1 MKTLITLIGILAAV
15 VAEAAKGH
23 DSFVVVGDG
32 AMRPLRYEGMR
43 SEAAL
48 GSWIDETD
56 DYYVNWDVHILNY
69 SAKGQTTETFVAG
82 DRAHEFMKEIRPGDG
97 VLIAL
102 EAKTADALRRLVKGA
117 KEKGGEVV
125 LANTL
130 GSPDS
135 GFARAVAGEE
145 KVAFVDVRKLAG
157 VGAAETVMDVPL
169 AEARRIAGLFVAEA
183 RRQGLRF
190 AKHYVSGK
198 PAKVP
203 RRRWD
208 RRQRIE
214 QRIAMMGPVARGAFV
229 VRPTYTSVGF
239 RLGAKPG
246 MGALEAHFRKVGED
260 VWRKARHSPP
270 YFEDAEEYRGSIM
283 GLQEDTEYELKV
295 GDATT
300 TVRTWRTDVPVARMV
315 VLDETTRFPLVIS
328 DKGTEGGW
336 IRYTAKPGV
345 VLRRDRKGSFIK
357 VKDASCV
364 LIEGIHFAGGGGQ
377 GCEPLR
383 IENSGHVRVRNCEF
397 TGWGVGG
404 EADFTRRGQPVA
416 DGKIVNF
423 DAALMIGR
431 GAKCTTVERCYFHDA
446 YGKSNSW
453 KYSHPAG
460 NEAIMMCRPEHST
473 VLRWNDMVGSDLH
486 RFNDAVEGEA
496 NFWENGGFNCD
507 ADIDGNFLIFCNDDD
522 IELDGGQCN
531 VRCFRNRFE
540 SAYCGVSIQGCM
552 VSPVYVCDNEFAGL
566 CDEFGGAGQQIKTWG
581 FDIYGRSPVAY
592 IFDNVFNGQGIRPQA
607 SFIAPRGIVENNR
620 DNPASHRSA
629 PRVEYP
635 VRPLPF
641 LLDVARIDGVEVRK
655 GVANP
660 ANVAFKARWTGAK
673 DGERVKFT
681 VRKNDDA
688 DWFDVHPATGSIGP
702 GETVDFTLA
711 FKPERMNNRRFY
723 RGAFLVRDEKGL
735 SRVCSVYAATDF
747 APPFRAEK
755 DGEFAQYIDAFRP
768 ASGKPDVVE
777 DPRGQGGKAIL
788 LESGKSSKSKD
799 DKDAEPLTYAFEV
812 LKRGRYYFHIHGAST
827 PPTEDLWADGG
838 KAILSVSV
846 DGAPMR
852 DSEHGAKS
860 WMGWTIIAPGN
871 RWGNS
876 IGFFDLEP
884 GRYTISIGAKT
895 KKWAP
900 FYFDGIVLTDSPESF
915 EIR

>member
-1 MKTLITLIGILAAV
+1 MKTLIALIGILAAG

-43 SEAAL
+43 SEAAF

-56 DYYVNWDVHILNY
+56 DYYTDWDIHILNY
-69 SAKGQTTETFVAG
+69 SAKGQTVETFVAS
-82 DRAHEFMKEIRPGDG
+82 DRAREFLKEIRPGDG

-102 EAKTADALRRLVKGA
+102 ESKTADALRRLARDA
-117 KEKGGEVV
+117 KAKGGEVV

-130 GSPDS
+130 GASDS
-135 GFARAVAGEE
+135 GFAKAVAAGEQ
-145 KVAFVDVRKLAG
+145 VAFVDVRALAG
-157 VGAAETVMDVPL
+157 IGRTETVTDVPL

-190 AKHYVSGK
+190 AEHYVSGK

-239 RLGAKPG
+239 RLGAAPNG
-246 MGALEAHFRKVGED
+246 GERIALYRKVGD
-260 VWRKARHSPP
+260 QTWRTARHAPP
-270 YFEDAEEYRGSIM
+270 YFDDAEEYRGSII
-283 GLQEDTEYELKV
+283 GLDEDTAYELKV
-295 GDATT
+295 GDAVTT
-300 TVRTWRTDVPVARMV
+300 FRTWRTDVPVVRTV
-315 VLDETTRFPLVIS
+315 VLDEATKFPLAIA
-328 DKGTEGGW
+328 DKGTENGW

-345 VLRRDRKGSFIK
+345 VLRRDRKGSFID
-357 VKDASCV
+357 VKDASYV

-383 IENSGHVRVRNCEF
+383 IANSEHVRVRNCEF
-397 TGWGVGG
+397 TGWGFGG
-404 EADFTRRGQPVA
+404 EADFTRRGQPIA
-416 DGKIVNF
+416 DGKLVNF

-446 YGKSNSW
+446 YGRSNSW

-460 NEAIMMCRPEHST
+460 NEAIMMCRPDHST
-473 VLRWNDMVGSDLH
+473 VLRWNDMIGSDLH

-552 VSPVYVCDNEFAGL
+552 VSPVYVFDNEFAGL

-620 DNPASHRSA
+620 DNPAAQRSA

-660 ANVAFKARWTGAK
+660 ANVAFKARWTKGCK
-673 DGERVKFT
+673 GKRVEFT
-681 VRKNDDA
+681 VRKNDDS
-688 DWFDVHPATGSIGP
+688 DWFDVRPATGSIGP
-702 GETVDFTLA
+702 GETVDFTLT
-711 FKPERMNNRRFY
+711 FKPERMNDRHFY
-723 RGAFLVRDEKGL
+723 RGAFLVRDMQGL
-735 SRVCSVYAATDF
+735 SRVCSVYAAIDF
-747 APPFRAEK
+747 APPFHAEK
-755 DGEFAQYIDAFRP
+755 DGKFAQYIDAFKP
-768 ASGKPDVVE
+768 VSGKPNVVE
-777 DPRGQGGKAIL
+777 DSRGQGGKSIL
-788 LESGKSSKSKD
+788 LKSGKSSKAGKVS
-799 DKDAEPLTYAFEV
+799 EPLTYAFEV
-812 LKRGRYYFHIHGAST
+812 NRRGRYYLHIHGAST
-827 PPTEDLWADGG
+827 PPTEDLWAEGG
-838 KAILSVSV
+838 KATLSVSV

-860 WMGWTIIAPGN
+860 WMGWTILAPGN
-871 RWGNS
+871 RWGDS
-876 IGFFDLEP
+876 IKFFDLEP
-884 GRYTISIGAKT
+884 GRHTVTIGAKT
-895 KKWAP
+895 KGWAP
-900 FYFDGIVLTDSPESF
+900 FYFDGLVLTDAPASF